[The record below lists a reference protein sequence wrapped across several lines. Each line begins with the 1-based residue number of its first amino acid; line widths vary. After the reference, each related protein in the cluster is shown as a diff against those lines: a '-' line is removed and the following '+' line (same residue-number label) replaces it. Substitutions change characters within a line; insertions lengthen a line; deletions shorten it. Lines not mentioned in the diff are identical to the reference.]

1 MKAVIGDIWIV
12 TIPVLKY
19 NDEGD
24 VGVVLQKRPVLILDD
39 GRGLIVEEDKRNY
52 HVLKLT
58 TQNDPYK
65 RKPIK
70 NWKELGLKHK
80 SYIRIEMPIKI
91 EEQQFDRK
99 ISSLSQDQLLEMYNE
114 VYNILNISISI
125 PVKKLSLFLI
135 FFFKSFINLNIKLF

>member
-1 MKAVIGDIWIV
+1 MKAVIGDIWRV
-12 TIPVLKY
+12 TIPILRY
-19 NDEGD
+19 NDDGD
-24 VGVVLQKRPVLILDD
+24 VGVDLQKRPVVILDD

-70 NWKELGLKHK
+70 NWKELGLKNK

-99 ISSLSQDQLLEMYNE
+99 ISSLPEEQLLEMYSE
-114 VYNILNISISI
+114 VYSILNI
-125 PVKKLSLFLI
+125 KALEKMAE
-135 FFFKSFINLNIKLF
+135 KYREDAKQTN